1 MSSWIAEVNPQ
12 QLRYHS
18 EVVIF
23 RGEIDSAD
31 QQSSCMACFRN
42 KDEDNELLKAY
53 GLEPNPAKG
62 CSASSGF
69 TVVTAVGTVST
80 HTHTT
85 QRNSNKAAPP
95 PAPEEREGGG
105 APRRRPQ
112 GARTKEGE
120 ARG

>member
-53 GLEPNPAKG
+53 GLEPIQRRIAKPQVG
-62 CSASSGF
+62 SH
-69 TVVTAVGTVST
+69 GTVST
-80 HTHTT
+80 HTQS
-85 QRNSNKAAPP
+85 QRYSNKAAPP
-95 PAPEEREGGG
+95 PAPEEGEGGG